1 MKSTTLKK
9 REEDDDVAASSQLR
23 REEANRNRRRS
34 GSSIPPTQRLPLHE
48 RHNGPPSSSAPA
60 RGSSEVLPVGTQ
72 VSLINREAR
81 QNTAKRLLKKR
92 QPQQRSRWTEVE
104 VERLVELIENY
115 GVSWAYLLAMD
126 GEHPKGRCFNREI
139 KSV

>member
-1 MKSTTLKK
+1 
-9 REEDDDVAASSQLR
+9 
-23 REEANRNRRRS
+23 
-34 GSSIPPTQRLPLHE
+34 
-48 RHNGPPSSSAPA
+48 
-60 RGSSEVLPVGTQ
+60 

-126 GEHPKGRCFNREI
+126 DEHPEGAVLQQRDQVSLKDKARNMKMDFLKYVFLSTVIDIRMLTNRVELVLSCPIISRALLLATGSSGRSRTRALCI
-139 KSV
+139 M